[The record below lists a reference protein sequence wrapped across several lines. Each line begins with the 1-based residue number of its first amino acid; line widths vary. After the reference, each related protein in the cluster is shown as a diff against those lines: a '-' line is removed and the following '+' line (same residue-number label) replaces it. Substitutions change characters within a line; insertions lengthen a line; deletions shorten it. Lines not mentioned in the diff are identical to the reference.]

1 MKRFSHPRLS
11 LPDGKRLWRSLC
23 WAYKQFAILL
33 FVVFVCF
40 YVVAFF
46 RQSHAADLP
55 AMPTD
60 AELNKAMQRQH
71 ATSGE
76 IMDQAGA
83 RLRAYQAHP
92 APLRLP
98 PAADRQAEDPLA
110 VAQRFR
116 TSDEALRAQQQKN
129 DLLAFVS
136 FSMPPASLK
145 RLAREAALTGA
156 VLVFR
161 GLKDNSLKATVTAF
175 KPYAQLGA
183 KAQIDPA
190 AFERYHVTAVP
201 HYVIN
206 AGDQP
211 GCPTQ
216 AAVCTRQAI
225 ELGGDVSLDY
235 ALERMSAS
243 HHALSDR
250 ADQFLSKLRP
260 AP

>member
-1 MKRFSHPRLS
+1 L
-11 LPDGKRLWRSLC
+11 
-23 WAYKQFAILL
+23 AIFL

-46 RQSHAADLP
+46 RLSHAAGLP
-55 AMPTD
+55 ALPTD
-60 AELNKAMQRQH
+60 AEMNKAMRGQR
-71 ATSGE
+71 ATSDE